1 VNFEITNSDSQEDN
15 SENEYIQEQE
25 TNISNP
31 QKRAR
36 KQLLTPRLAAA
47 LDKCKISE
55 RDCLHLIMAFMEAV
69 SLDPSN
75 YVINRTSIRNQ
86 RNIFRKKYTEK
97 IKENF
102 SKLNAQVITVH
113 WDTKLL
119 HDITGRPVERLS
131 IIGTSTN
138 IEQLLGVPEI
148 PAATGNEVAS
158 AIYDT
163 LEDWNLIEN
172 VQAFSFDT
180 TASNTGRL
188 KGACTILEQK
198 LERDVL
204 YFGCRHHVFEIILA
218 AVFTKCKFTVSGPDI
233 PLFKRFQASWSK
245 INTQNFVPGIN
256 STGVREVFKNN
267 LDDILMSLKIA
278 ISKKLPRED
287 YRELLDL
294 SIIYLGGVPPGG
306 IKFRKPGAYHM
317 ARWMAKAIYTLKLY
331 LFRTEFKL
339 SKLEENSLFQITS
352 FIVKCYVIYWIYAVE
367 AASAPL
373 NDIKF
378 LRELKKYEEID
389 KNVSEVAISKFI
401 NHLYYLTEE
410 CAAFALFDES
420 IDVNTK
426 VMMAKNI
433 NEQINIDEPEVHAKK
448 LNLKMSEITTFLSK
462 PDKEILV
469 SLLSQKSANIFQR
482 FKIENF
488 LHIHPSEWFNSSA
501 YQKGKTI
508 IEQLR
513 IVNDSAERGVKLVE
527 DYNNSITRDETQ
539 KQFLLQ
545 VSNLNILKIYCTQ
558 NKLRFFLYY
567 FRQSRTI
574 DLRILKQQ
582 KMLWPL
588 L

>member
-1 VNFEITNSDSQEDN
+1 
-15 SENEYIQEQE
+15 
-25 TNISNP
+25 
-31 QKRAR
+31 
-36 KQLLTPRLAAA
+36 
-47 LDKCKISE
+47 
-55 RDCLHLIMAFMEAV
+55 MEAV

-102 SKLNAQVITVH
+102 SKLNTQVITVH

-172 VQAFSFDT
+172 VQAFGFDT
-180 TASNTGRL
+180 TALNTGRL

-245 INTQNFVPGIN
+245 INTQNFVPGIY
-256 STGVREVFKNN
+256 STEVQEVFKNN

-306 IKFRKPGAYHM
+306 IQFRKPGAYHM

-339 SKLEENSLFQITS
+339 SKLEEKSLFQITS

-389 KNVSEVAISKFI
+389 KNLSEVAISKFI

-433 NEQINIDEPEVHAKK
+433 NEQINIDETEVHAKK

-462 PDKEILV
+462 PDKEILI

-488 LHIHPSEWFNSSA
+488 LHIHPSKWLSS
-501 YQKGKTI
+501 
-508 IEQLR
+508 
-513 IVNDSAERGVKLVE
+513 SVKRV
-527 DYNNSITRDETQ
+527 
-539 KQFLLQ
+539 
-545 VSNLNILKIYCTQ
+545 
-558 NKLRFFLYY
+558 
-567 FRQSRTI
+567 
-574 DLRILKQQ
+574 
-582 KMLWPL
+582 
-588 L
+588 